1 MGVVETCILYLLLGT
16 VVAVALV
23 LRAEGKGGG
32 ARVVTFVA
40 GVFFWPLYAPFLLSP
55 ARPSGTGA
63 GTGAVAQPVRAAQ
76 ERLRAALRQVEG
88 LAADVLRP
96 EVARLRGLVDAMGK
110 MEARVAEMDAL
121 LATPEFNRAL
131 ASEQLEA
138 LSRRGLGPEDARVQS
153 VQARLRN
160 MERLGAMRERT
171 AADLERVV
179 LQLEEMGSRLQ
190 LLKFAGRPDA
200 ELVELLQSV
209 AASVEEVTEGL
220 LAAS

>member
-1 MGVVETCILYLLLGT
+1 MGVVETCILYLLLGG

-23 LRAEGKGGG
+23 LRTEGKGPG
-32 ARVVTFVA
+32 ARALTFVA
-40 GVFFWPLYAPFLLSP
+40 GLFFWPVFAPFLLAPVRP
-55 ARPSGTGA
+55 AVPQVPPA
-63 GTGAVAQPVRAAQ
+63 RAAQ
-76 ERLRAALRQVEG
+76 SRLLAAVGQVEG

-96 EVARLRGLVDAMGK
+96 EVARLRGLVDAVGK

-121 LATPEFNRAL
+121 LATPEFDKAA
-131 ASEQLEA
+131 ASEQLSA
-138 LSRRGLGPEDARVQS
+138 LSRRGLPPEDPRVQS

-160 MERLGAMRERT
+160 MERLSAMRERT

-200 ELVELLQSV
+200 ELVELLQAV
-209 AASVEEVTEGL
+209 ASSVEEVTEGL
-220 LAAS
+220 LAAG

>member
-1 MGVVETCILYLLLGT
+1 MGVMETGIFYLLLGG

-23 LRAEGKGGG
+23 LRAEGKSAG
-32 ARVVTFVA
+32 ARVATFVA
-40 GVFFWPLYAPFLLSP
+40 GVFFWPVFAPFLLSP
-55 ARPSGTGA
+55 GHSAA
-63 GTGAVAQPVRAAQ
+63 AAVTPPARAAR
-76 ERLRAALRQVEG
+76 ERLKAALGQVEG
-88 LAADVLRP
+88 LAAEVLRP

-121 LATPEFNRAL
+121 LTTPEFDRAV
-131 ASEQLEA
+131 ACEQLEA
-138 LSRRGLGPEDARVQS
+138 LSRRGLPPEDPRVQS

-171 AADLERVV
+171 AAELERVV

-209 AASVEEVTEGL
+209 ASSVEAVTEGL
-220 LAAS
+220 LTAS

>member
-1 MGVVETCILYLLLGT
+1 MGVVETCILYLLLGG

-32 ARVVTFVA
+32 ARAVTFVA
-40 GVFFWPLYAPFLLSP
+40 GVFFWPVYAPFLLSSSRP
-55 ARPSGTGA
+55 AA
-63 GTGAVAQPVRAAQ
+63 AAVTPPARAAQ
-76 ERLRAALRQVEG
+76 ERLRAALGQVEG

-96 EVARLRGLVDAMGK
+96 EIARLRGLVDAMGK

-121 LATPEFNRAL
+121 LATPEFNRAV

-138 LSRRGLGPEDARVQS
+138 LSRRGLTPEDPRVQS
-153 VQARLRN
+153 VHARLRN
-160 MERLGAMRERT
+160 MERLAEMRERT

-200 ELVELLQSV
+200 ELVQLLQSV

>member
-1 MGVVETCILYLLLGT
+1 MGVVETCILYLLLGG

-23 LRAEGKGGG
+23 LRAEGKSGG

-40 GVFFWPLYAPFLLSP
+40 GVFFWPVFAPFLLSP
-55 ARPSGTGA
+55 ARSAAAAAGAA
-63 GTGAVAQPVRAAQ
+63 GTPPARAAQ
-76 ERLRAALRQVEG
+76 ERLRAALGQVEG

-121 LATPEFNRAL
+121 LATPEFNRA
-131 ASEQLEA
+131 AAQEQLEA
-138 LSRRGLGPEDARVQS
+138 LSRRGLGPEDGRVQS

-209 AASVEEVTEGL
+209 ATSVEEVTEGL

>member
-1 MGVVETCILYLLLGT
+1 MGMVETCILYLLLGG

-23 LRAEGKGGG
+23 LRAERRSWG

-40 GVFFWPLYAPFLLSP
+40 GVFFWPVFAPFLLSP
-55 ARPSGTGA
+55 VHSAAPATPPA
-63 GTGAVAQPVRAAQ
+63 RAAQ
-76 ERLRAALRQVEG
+76 ARLLGALGQVEG

-96 EVARLRGLVDAMGK
+96 EVARLRGLVEAVGK
-110 MEARVAEMDAL
+110 MEARVTEMDAL
-121 LATPEFNRAL
+121 LATPEFDRAA

-138 LSRRGLGPEDARVQS
+138 LSRRGLTPEDPRVQS

-160 MERLGAMRERT
+160 MERLAAMRERT

-209 AASVEEVTEGL
+209 ASSVEEVTEGL

>member
-1 MGVVETCILYLLLGT
+1 MGVVETCILYLLLGG

-23 LRAEGKGGG
+23 LRAEGKSRAG
-32 ARVVTFVA
+32 RVATFVA
-40 GVFFWPLYAPFLLSP
+40 GFFFWPVFAPFLLSSGRSVAVVPPP
-55 ARPSGTGA
+55 A
-63 GTGAVAQPVRAAQ
+63 RAAQ
-76 ERLRAALRQVEG
+76 ARLLGALGQVEG

-96 EVARLRGLVDAMGK
+96 EVARLRGLVEAVGK

-121 LATPEFNRAL
+121 LATPEFDRTA
-131 ASEQLEA
+131 AAGQLEA
-138 LSRRGLGPEDARVQS
+138 LSRRGLPPEDPRVQS

-160 MERLGAMRERT
+160 MERLAAMRERT

-209 AASVEEVTEGL
+209 ASSVEEVTEGL

>member
-1 MGVVETCILYLLLGT
+1 MGVVETCIVYLLLGG

-23 LRAEGKGGG
+23 LRADGKGRS
-32 ARVVTFVA
+32 ARAVTFVA
-40 GVFFWPLYAPFLLSP
+40 GVFFWPVFAPFLLSP
-55 ARPSGTGA
+55 AHRA
-63 GTGAVAQPVRAAQ
+63 APVTPPTRAAQ
-76 ERLRAALRQVEG
+76 SRLLAALGQVEG

-96 EVARLRGLVDAMGK
+96 EVARLRGLVEAVGK
-110 MEARVAEMDAL
+110 METRVAEMDAL
-121 LATPEFNRAL
+121 LATPEFDRAA
-131 ASEQLEA
+131 ASGQLEA
-138 LSRRGLGPEDARVQS
+138 LARRGLPPEDARVQS

-160 MERLGAMRERT
+160 MERLAAMRERT

-209 AASVEEVTEGL
+209 ASSVEEVTEGL
-220 LAAS
+220 LAAG

>member
-1 MGVVETCILYLLLGT
+1 MGIVETCILYLLLGG
-16 VVAVALV
+16 VIAVALV
-23 LRAEGKGGG
+23 LRAEGRSGG
-32 ARVVTFVA
+32 ARGAIFVA
-40 GVFFWPLYAPFLLSP
+40 GVFFWPLFAPFLLSP
-55 ARPSGTGA
+55 ARPAAPATPPA
-63 GTGAVAQPVRAAQ
+63 RAAQ
-76 ERLRAALRQVEG
+76 ARLLGALGQVEG

-96 EVARLRGLVDAMGK
+96 EVARLRGLVDAVGK
-110 MEARVAEMDAL
+110 MEARVAEMDTL
-121 LATPEFNRAL
+121 LATPEFDRAA
-131 ASEQLEA
+131 ASGQLEA
-138 LSRRGLGPEDARVQS
+138 LSRRGLPPEDPRVQS

-160 MERLGAMRERT
+160 MERLAAMRERT

-209 AASVEEVTEGL
+209 ASSVEEVTEGL

>member
-1 MGVVETCILYLLLGT
+1 MGIVETCILYLLLGG

-23 LRAEGKGGG
+23 LRAEGKGRV
-32 ARVVTFVA
+32 ARAVTFVA
-40 GVFFWPLYAPFLLSP
+40 GVFFWPVFAPFLLS
-55 ARPSGTGA
+55 A
-63 GTGAVAQPVRAAQ
+63 AQPAAPEAPVTPPARAAQ
-76 ERLRAALRQVEG
+76 SRLLAALGQVEG

-96 EVARLRGLVDAMGK
+96 EVARLRGLVEAVGK
-110 MEARVAEMDAL
+110 METRVAEMDAL
-121 LATPEFNRAL
+121 LATPEFDRAA
-131 ASEQLEA
+131 ASGQLEA
-138 LSRRGLGPEDARVQS
+138 LARRGLPPEDARVQS

-160 MERLGAMRERT
+160 MERLVAMRERT

-209 AASVEEVTEGL
+209 ASSVEEVTEGL
-220 LAAS
+220 LAAG

>member
-1 MGVVETCILYLLLGT
+1 MGIVETCIVYLLLGG

-23 LRAEGKGGG
+23 LRAEGKGRG
-32 ARVVTFVA
+32 ARAVTFVA
-40 GVFFWPLYAPFLLSP
+40 GVFFWPVFAPFLLSP
-55 ARPSGTGA
+55 VHPGA
-63 GTGAVAQPVRAAQ
+63 PVAPPARAAQ
-76 ERLRAALRQVEG
+76 SRLLAALGQVEG

-96 EVARLRGLVDAMGK
+96 EVARLRGLVEAVGK
-110 MEARVAEMDAL
+110 METRVAEMDAL
-121 LATPEFNRAL
+121 LATPEFDRAA
-131 ASEQLEA
+131 ASGQLEA
-138 LSRRGLGPEDARVQS
+138 LARRGLPPEDARVQS

-160 MERLGAMRERT
+160 MERLAAMRERT

-209 AASVEEVTEGL
+209 ASSVEEVTEGL
-220 LAAS
+220 LAAG

>member
-1 MGVVETCILYLLLGT
+1 MGVVETCILYLLLGG

-23 LRAEGKGGG
+23 LRAEGKGPG

-40 GVFFWPLYAPFLLSP
+40 GVFFWPVFAPFLLSP
-55 ARPSGTGA
+55 ARQ
-63 GTGAVAQPVRAAQ
+63 AVAVTPPARAAQ
-76 ERLRAALRQVEG
+76 SRLLAAVGQVEG

-96 EVARLRGLVDAMGK
+96 EVARLRGLVEAVGK

-121 LATPEFNRAL
+121 LAPPEFDRAA
-131 ASEQLEA
+131 ASRQLEA
-138 LSRRGLGPEDARVQS
+138 LSQRGLPPEDGRVQS
-153 VQARLRN
+153 VQARLKN
-160 MERLGAMRERT
+160 MERLAAMRERT

-209 AASVEEVTEGL
+209 ASSVEEVTEGL
-220 LAAS
+220 LAAG

>member
-1 MGVVETCILYLLLGT
+1 M
-16 VVAVALV
+16 
-23 LRAEGKGGG
+23 
-32 ARVVTFVA
+32 FVA
-40 GVFFWPLYAPFLLSP
+40 GVFFWPVFAPFLLSP
-55 ARPSGTGA
+55 ARPA
-63 GTGAVAQPVRAAQ
+63 APVTPPARAAQ
-76 ERLRAALRQVEG
+76 SRLLAAVGQVEG

-96 EVARLRGLVDAMGK
+96 EVARLRGLVDAVGK

-121 LATPEFNRAL
+121 LATPEFDKA
-131 ASEQLEA
+131 AAAEQLEA
-138 LSRRGLGPEDARVQS
+138 LSRRGLPPEDPRVQS

-160 MERLGAMRERT
+160 MERLAAMRERT

-209 AASVEEVTEGL
+209 ASSVEEVTEGL
-220 LAAS
+220 LAAG

>member
-1 MGVVETCILYLLLGT
+1 
-16 VVAVALV
+16 
-23 LRAEGKGGG
+23 
-32 ARVVTFVA
+32 
-40 GVFFWPLYAPFLLSP
+40 
-55 ARPSGTGA
+55 
-63 GTGAVAQPVRAAQ
+63 
-76 ERLRAALRQVEG
+76 AALGQVEG

-96 EVARLRGLVDAMGK
+96 EVARLRGLVDAVGK

-121 LATPEFNRAL
+121 LATPEFNRAA

-138 LSRRGLGPEDARVQS
+138 LAKRGLPPEDPRVQS
-153 VQARLRN
+153 VHARLRN
-160 MERLGAMRERT
+160 MERLAEMRERT

-209 AASVEEVTEGL
+209 ASSVEEVTEGL

>member
-1 MGVVETCILYLLLGT
+1 MGMVETCIVYLLLGG

-23 LRAEGKGGG
+23 LRAEGKGRG
-32 ARVVTFVA
+32 ARAVTFVA
-40 GVFFWPLYAPFLLSP
+40 GVFFWPVFAPFLLSP
-55 ARPSGTGA
+55 AHP
-63 GTGAVAQPVRAAQ
+63 VAPVTPPIRAAQ
-76 ERLRAALRQVEG
+76 SRLLAALGQVEG

-96 EVARLRGLVDAMGK
+96 EVARLRGLVEAVGK
-110 MEARVAEMDAL
+110 METRVAEMDAL
-121 LATPEFNRAL
+121 LATPEFDRAA
-131 ASEQLEA
+131 ASGQLEA
-138 LSRRGLGPEDARVQS
+138 LARRGLPPEDARVQS

-160 MERLGAMRERT
+160 MERLAAMRERT

-209 AASVEEVTEGL
+209 ASSVEEVTEGL
-220 LAAS
+220 LAAG

>member
-1 MGVVETCILYLLLGT
+1 MGVVETCILYLLLGG

-23 LRAEGKGGG
+23 LRAEGKGRS
-32 ARVVTFVA
+32 ARIVTFVA
-40 GVFFWPLYAPFLLSP
+40 GVFFWPVFAPFLLSP
-55 ARPSGTGA
+55 ARAADRVTPPARVARDRLVGA
-63 GTGAVAQPVRAAQ
+63 LG
-76 ERLRAALRQVEG
+76 QVEG

-96 EVARLRGLVDAMGK
+96 EVARLRGLVDAVGK

-121 LATPEFNRAL
+121 LATPEFDRAA
-131 ASEQLEA
+131 ASGQLEA
-138 LSRRGLGPEDARVQS
+138 LARRGLPPEDARVQS

-160 MERLGAMRERT
+160 MERLVAMRERT

-209 AASVEEVTEGL
+209 ASSVEEVTEGL
-220 LAAS
+220 LAAG

>member
-1 MGVVETCILYLLLGT
+1 MGVVETCILYLLLGG

-23 LRAEGKGGG
+23 LRAEGKGSGER
-32 ARVVTFVA
+32 AVTFVA
-40 GVFFWPLYAPFLLSP
+40 GVFFWPVYAPFLLSP
-55 ARPSGTGA
+55 ARS
-63 GTGAVAQPVRAAQ
+63 AVVTRPARAAQ
-76 ERLRAALRQVEG
+76 DRLRAALGQVEG

-110 MEARVAEMDAL
+110 MEERVAEMDAL
-121 LATPEFNRAL
+121 LATREFDRAV

-138 LSRRGLGPEDARVQS
+138 LSRRGLGPEDPRVQS

-160 MERLGAMRERT
+160 MERLAAMRERT
-171 AADLERVV
+171 AGDLERVV

-209 AASVEEVTEGL
+209 ASSVEEVTEGL

>member
-1 MGVVETCILYLLLGT
+1 MGVVETCILYLLLGG

-23 LRAEGKGGG
+23 LRAEGKGRG
-32 ARVVTFVA
+32 ARLVTFVS
-40 GVFFWPLYAPFLLSP
+40 GVFFWPVFAPFLLAP
-55 ARPSGTGA
+55 ARPAAA
-63 GTGAVAQPVRAAQ
+63 GTPPARAARD
-76 ERLRAALRQVEG
+76 RLVGALGQVEG

-96 EVARLRGLVDAMGK
+96 EVARLRGLVDAVGK

-121 LATPEFNRAL
+121 LATPEFDRAA
-131 ASEQLEA
+131 ASGQLEA
-138 LSRRGLGPEDARVQS
+138 LARRGLPPEDARVQS

-160 MERLGAMRERT
+160 MERLVAMRERT

-179 LQLEEMGSRLQ
+179 LQLEEVGSRLQ

-209 AASVEEVTEGL
+209 ASSVEEVTEGL
-220 LAAS
+220 LAAG

>member
-1 MGVVETCILYLLLGT
+1 MGVVETCILYLLLGG

-23 LRAEGKGGG
+23 LRAEGKGPGSR
-32 ARVVTFVA
+32 ALLFVA
-40 GVFFWPLYAPFLLSP
+40 GVFFWPVYAPFLLAPVRP
-55 ARPSGTGA
+55 AG
-63 GTGAVAQPVRAAQ
+63 QPTPPARAAQ
-76 ERLRAALRQVEG
+76 SRLLAAVGQVEG

-96 EVARLRGLVDAMGK
+96 EVARLRGLVDAVGK

-121 LATPEFNRAL
+121 LATPEFDKAA

-138 LSRRGLGPEDARVQS
+138 LSRRGLPPEDPRVQS

-160 MERLGAMRERT
+160 MERLAAMRERT

-190 LLKFAGRPDA
+190 LLRFAGRPDA

-209 AASVEEVTEGL
+209 ASSVEEVTEGL
-220 LAAS
+220 LAAG

>member
-1 MGVVETCILYLLLGT
+1 MGVVETCILYLLLGG
-16 VVAVALV
+16 VIAVALV
-23 LRAEGKGGG
+23 LRAEGRGRG

-40 GVFFWPLYAPFLLSP
+40 GLFFWPVFAPFLLSP
-55 ARPSGTGA
+55 IKDAPTSQP
-63 GTGAVAQPVRAAQ
+63 AQAAQ
-76 ERLRAALRQVEG
+76 ARLRAALGQVEG

-96 EVARLRGLVDAMGK
+96 EVARLRGLVDAVGK

-121 LATPEFNRAL
+121 LATPEFNRTA
-131 ASEQLEA
+131 ASAQLEA
-138 LSRRGLGPEDARVQS
+138 LSQRGLLPEDPRVQS
-153 VQARLRN
+153 VHARLRN

-209 AASVEEVTEGL
+209 ASSVEEVTEGL

>member
-1 MGVVETCILYLLLGT
+1 MGVVETCILYLLLGG

-23 LRAEGKGGG
+23 LRAEGRSPGER
-32 ARVVTFVA
+32 AVTFVS
-40 GVFFWPLYAPFLLSP
+40 GVFFWPVYAPFLLAP
-55 ARPSGTGA
+55 ARASSTAAMAPPA
-63 GTGAVAQPVRAAQ
+63 RAAR
-76 ERLRAALRQVEG
+76 ERLVGALSQVEG

-96 EVARLRGLVDAMGK
+96 EVARLRGLVDAVGK
-110 MEARVAEMDAL
+110 MEARVAEMDTL
-121 LATPEFNRAL
+121 LATPEFNRAA

-138 LSRRGLGPEDARVQS
+138 LARRGLPPEDARVQS

-160 MERLGAMRERT
+160 MDRLVAMRERT

-209 AASVEEVTEGL
+209 ASSVEEVTEGL
-220 LAAS
+220 LAAG

>member
-1 MGVVETCILYLLLGT
+1 MGIVETCILYLLLGG

-23 LRAEGKGGG
+23 LRAEGKGKG
-32 ARVVTFVA
+32 ARAVTFVA
-40 GVFFWPLYAPFLLSP
+40 GLFFWPVFAPFLLSSAHP
-55 ARPSGTGA
+55 AARVTLPA
-63 GTGAVAQPVRAAQ
+63 RAAQ
-76 ERLRAALRQVEG
+76 SRLLAALGQVEG

-96 EVARLRGLVDAMGK
+96 EVVRLRGLVEAVGK
-110 MEARVAEMDAL
+110 METRVAEMDAL
-121 LATPEFNRAL
+121 LATPEFDRAA
-131 ASEQLEA
+131 ASGQLEA
-138 LSRRGLGPEDARVQS
+138 LARRGLPPEDARVQS

-160 MERLGAMRERT
+160 MERLAAMRERT

-209 AASVEEVTEGL
+209 ASSVEEVTEGL
-220 LAAS
+220 LAAG

>member
-55 ARPSGTGA
+55 ARPSPTGA
-63 GTGAVAQPVRAAQ
+63 AGVAQPARAAQ

-138 LSRRGLGPEDARVQS
+138 LSRRGLGPEDARMQS

-160 MERLGAMRERT
+160 MERLAAMRERT

>member
-1 MGVVETCILYLLLGT
+1 MGIVETCILYLLLGG

-23 LRAEGKGGG
+23 LRAEGKGRG
-32 ARVVTFVA
+32 ARAVTFVA
-40 GVFFWPLYAPFLLSP
+40 GVFFWPVFAPFLLSSSHP
-55 ARPSGTGA
+55 AARGTPPA
-63 GTGAVAQPVRAAQ
+63 RAAQ
-76 ERLRAALRQVEG
+76 SRLLAALGQVEG

-96 EVARLRGLVDAMGK
+96 EVARLRGLVDAVGK

-121 LATPEFNRAL
+121 LATPEFDRSA
-131 ASEQLEA
+131 ASGQLEA
-138 LSRRGLGPEDARVQS
+138 LARRGLPPEDARVQS

-160 MERLGAMRERT
+160 MERLVAMRERT

-209 AASVEEVTEGL
+209 ASSVEEVTEGL
-220 LAAS
+220 LAAG

>member
-1 MGVVETCILYLLLGT
+1 MGVVETCILYLLLGS

-23 LRAEGKGGG
+23 LRSEGKSGG

-40 GVFFWPLYAPFLLSP
+40 GVFFWPVFAPFLLSP
-55 ARPSGTGA
+55 VRSA
-63 GTGAVAQPVRAAQ
+63 GAVALPARAAQ
-76 ERLRAALRQVEG
+76 ERLRAALGQVEG
-88 LAADVLRP
+88 LAAEVLRP

-110 MEARVAEMDAL
+110 MEARVGEMDAL
-121 LATPEFNRAL
+121 LATPEFNRAV
-131 ASEQLEA
+131 ATEQLEA
-138 LSRRGLGPEDARVQS
+138 LSRRGLPPEDPRVQS

-160 MERLGAMRERT
+160 MERLAAMRERT
-171 AADLERVV
+171 AAELERVV

-209 AASVEEVTEGL
+209 ATSVEEVTEGL
-220 LAAS
+220 LEAS

>member
-1 MGVVETCILYLLLGT
+1 MGFVETCVIYLLLGG

-23 LRAEGKGGG
+23 LRAEGKGAG
-32 ARVVTFVA
+32 ARCVTFVA
-40 GVFFWPLYAPFLLSP
+40 GLFFWPVFAPFLLAPGRAPVSPSVLP
-55 ARPSGTGA
+55 AR
-63 GTGAVAQPVRAAQ
+63 AVQG
-76 ERLRAALRQVEG
+76 RLLSALGSVEG

-96 EVARLRGLVDAMGK
+96 EVARLRGLVDAVGR

-121 LATPEFNRAL
+121 LATPEFDRAG
-131 ASEQLEA
+131 AGAQLET
-138 LSRRGLGPEDARVQS
+138 LSRRGLTAEDARVQS

-160 MERLGAMRERT
+160 MERLAAMRERT

-200 ELVELLQSV
+200 ELVALLQSV
-209 AASVEEVTEGL
+209 ASSVEEVTEGL
-220 LAAS
+220 LEAG

>member
-55 ARPSGTGA
+55 ARPTGTGTGA
-63 GTGAVAQPVRAAQ
+63 AAQPVRAAQ

>member
-1 MGVVETCILYLLLGT
+1 MGVVETCILYLLLGG

-23 LRAEGKGGG
+23 LRAEGRSPGER
-32 ARVVTFVA
+32 AVTFVS
-40 GVFFWPLYAPFLLSP
+40 GVFFWPVYAPFLLAP
-55 ARPSGTGA
+55 ARASPTA
-63 GTGAVAQPVRAAQ
+63 AVTPPARAAR
-76 ERLRAALRQVEG
+76 ERLVGALSQVEG

-96 EVARLRGLVDAMGK
+96 EVARLRGLVDAVGK
-110 MEARVAEMDAL
+110 MEARVAEMDRL
-121 LATPEFNRAL
+121 LATPEFDRAA
-131 ASEQLEA
+131 ASEQLESLA
-138 LSRRGLGPEDARVQS
+138 RRGLPPEDARVQS

-160 MERLGAMRERT
+160 MERLVAMRERT

-209 AASVEEVTEGL
+209 ASSVEEVTEGL
-220 LAAS
+220 LAAG

>member
-1 MGVVETCILYLLLGT
+1 MGVVETCILYLLLGG

-23 LRAEGKGGG
+23 LRAEGKGRG
-32 ARVVTFVA
+32 ARVVTFVS
-40 GVFFWPLYAPFLLSP
+40 GVFFWPVFAPFLLTAARASAAVTPP
-55 ARPSGTGA
+55 ARAARDRLVGA
-63 GTGAVAQPVRAAQ
+63 LG
-76 ERLRAALRQVEG
+76 QVEG

-96 EVARLRGLVDAMGK
+96 EVARLRGLVDAVGK

-121 LATPEFNRAL
+121 LATPEFDRTA
-131 ASEQLEA
+131 AAGQLEA
-138 LSRRGLGPEDARVQS
+138 LARRGLPPEDARVQS

-160 MERLGAMRERT
+160 MERLVAMRERT

-179 LQLEEMGSRLQ
+179 LQLEEVGSRLQ

-209 AASVEEVTEGL
+209 ASSVEEVTEGL
-220 LAAS
+220 LAAG

>member
-1 MGVVETCILYLLLGT
+1 
-16 VVAVALV
+16 
-23 LRAEGKGGG
+23 
-32 ARVVTFVA
+32 
-40 GVFFWPLYAPFLLSP
+40 
-55 ARPSGTGA
+55 
-63 GTGAVAQPVRAAQ
+63 VRAAQ

-138 LSRRGLGPEDARVQS
+138 LARRGLGPEDARVQS